1 MHALFLILYVTLPL
15 LTLWRTRSIAWTVVA
30 IFASV
35 SVLGLTLNWVG
46 NTFFAPNW
54 VQLQW
59 VALVALGAPV
69 LVAFLTR
76 PRQRAPIRHQA
87 IAVGAPV
94 LALGSFFAIATT
106 WWTQQPAYLSPVGFL
121 MGHATAEDNAKW
133 LDFAA
138 FMASGGPIEQSVPM
152 GGPLQLFLV
161 VVATFAAV
169 VSQVTLGGVNEV
181 LVAANSVIYGQFA
194 LVVLAPLAL
203 APLAEVR
210 LRRPARDATR
220 GFVRIPWPFIW
231 IGSLVLVS
239 AVLMLTAYGHLTL
252 QFTMLVV
259 ALWVAIYLVRSPIPG
274 ATFWASLAVAAS
286 MTVWFPMAA
295 ISVLV
300 LLGWMVVLAI
310 RLVRGDRGVANW
322 VYVAVTIVTAVALLD
337 PLRSAFVFLFG
348 IVPAAAVGGFGAA
361 GGATS
366 TAVFPVVTNLTDSDL
381 FAASGGTEVTTPLL
395 MVLAGVAALGASA
408 VVSRQGTDRGY
419 VRLIPLLLLAG
430 FALSLNVLDQWA
442 TGGAPNYGSY
452 KFTFMAV
459 IVIAAATLPV
469 CMMALDP
476 RARGMT
482 ATRWV
487 GVGVVI
493 IALVVDPLLVRS
505 VAAARPEQWSPPIP
519 FDNPRSYWWPAEV
532 NGTSDQPISQ
542 NPIGCVYLPADAKA
556 PSAILESRLS
566 DPQRVYSCTRL
577 LAGLAGEDW
586 NAQPMVDWLRREW
599 LTNTRAWTD
608 VYGYLQSMPDSVL
621 DRPVILLDDGSNVTG
636 LESMRSLLG
645 RFPAEAGQRW

>member
-1 MHALFLILYVTLPL
+1 MHALFLVVYITLPL

-35 SVLGLTLNWVG
+35 SVFGLTLNWVE

-54 VQLQW
+54 FQLQW

-76 PRQRAPIRHQA
+76 PRQHAPIRHQA
-87 IAVGAPV
+87 VAIGAPV

-161 VVATFAAV
+161 VVATVAAV

-210 LRRPARDATR
+210 LRRPARDAAR

-259 ALWVAIYLVRSPIPG
+259 AVWVTVYLVRSPIPG

-295 ISVLV
+295 ISALV
-300 LLGWMVVLAI
+300 LLGWMVVLVI

-322 VYVAVTIVTAVALLD
+322 AYLAVTIVAAVALLD
-337 PLRSAFVFLFG
+337 PLRSAIVFLFG
-348 IVPAAAVGGFGAA
+348 IVPAAALGGFGAA

-366 TAVFPVVTNLTDSDL
+366 TAVFPVFTNLTDSDL

-408 VVSRQGTDRGY
+408 VVSRQGTDQGY
-419 VRLIPLLLLAG
+419 VRLIPLLLLAA

-442 TGGAPNYGSY
+442 TGGAPHYGSY

-519 FDNPRSYWWPAEV
+519 FNNPRSYWWPAEV
-532 NGTSDQPISQ
+532 NGTADQPISQ

-566 DPQRVYSCTRL
+566 DPQRVYACTRL

-608 VYGYLQSMPDSVL
+608 VYGYLERMPDSVL

-645 RFPAEAGQRW
+645 RFPAEAGQGW

>member
-1 MHALFLILYVTLPL
+1 MHALFLILYVLLPL

-35 SVLGLTLNWVG
+35 SVFGLMLNWVG

-54 VQLQW
+54 VQLQC
-59 VALVALGAPV
+59 VALVALAAPV

-322 VYVAVTIVTAVALLD
+322 VYVAVTIVAAVALLD

-348 IVPAAAVGGFGAA
+348 IVPAAAVGGFGAG

>member
-322 VYVAVTIVTAVALLD
+322 VYVAVTIVAAVALLD

-348 IVPAAAVGGFGAA
+348 IVPAAAVGGFGAG

-608 VYGYLQSMPDSVL
+608 VYGYLQRMPDSVL

>member
-54 VQLQW
+54 VQLQC
-59 VALVALGAPV
+59 VALVALAAPV

-322 VYVAVTIVTAVALLD
+322 VYVAVTIVAAVALLD

>member
-54 VQLQW
+54 VQLQC
-59 VALVALGAPV
+59 VALVALAAPV

-322 VYVAVTIVTAVALLD
+322 VYVAVTIVAAVALLD

-348 IVPAAAVGGFGAA
+348 IVPAAAVGGFGAG

>member
-1 MHALFLILYVTLPL
+1 MHALFLILYVLLPL

-322 VYVAVTIVTAVALLD
+322 VYLAVTIVAAVALLD

-348 IVPAAAVGGFGAA
+348 IVPAAAVGGFGAG

-608 VYGYLQSMPDSVL
+608 VYGYLQRMPDSVL